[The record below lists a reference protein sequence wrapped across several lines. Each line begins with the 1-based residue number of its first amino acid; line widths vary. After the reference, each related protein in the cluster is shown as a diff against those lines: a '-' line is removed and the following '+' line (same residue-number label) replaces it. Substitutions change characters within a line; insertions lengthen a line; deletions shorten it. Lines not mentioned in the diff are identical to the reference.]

1 MSEKFLFRIRQNE
14 NIVGYK
20 KYMSARLYFFSK
32 DLYGFS
38 SKEIDYNQQDQF
50 SGFFN
55 KDGSHIFEN
64 DILKSLNDDI
74 YIICSSSIDINL
86 IYLKY
91 NNKGFNQIT
100 SEEFSKLSKNL
111 NHFSYLFINNDLKE
125 KINSIQ
131 FNYDI

>member
-1 MSEKFLFRIRQNE
+1 
-14 NIVGYK
+14 
-20 KYMSARLYFFSK
+20 MSARLYFFQK
-32 DLYGFS
+32 TYMDFS

-74 YIICSSSIDINL
+74 YIIRSSSIDINL

-100 SEEFSKLSKNL
+100 SEEFSN
-111 NHFSYLFINNDLKE
+111 FLKT
-125 KINSIQ
+125 
-131 FNYDI
+131 